1 MHETMSDFISR
12 LKFDKKAFDLFKRV
26 VAEVWNER
34 KNEIKSEK
42 KDHLEMLR
50 KTEEAKTKLIKNI
63 EKILDFPELLKAK
76 NEELKGLNNK
86 IESLKNNKI
95 SGECEKNQDDFLTF
109 SKNIFKHINKLLQDE

>member
-1 MHETMSDFISR
+1 
-12 LKFDKKAFDLFKRV
+12 
-26 VAEVWNER
+26 
-34 KNEIKSEK
+34 
-42 KDHLEMLR
+42 MLR
-50 KTEEAKTKLIKNI
+50 KTEEAKTKLIRNI

-109 SKNIFKHINKLLQDE
+109 SKNIFKHINKLLQDEKSDE